1 MRSDRYFTDGV
12 NMLTKVEC
20 ILCENIFGRYCIP
33 ISSKHRPA
41 PAETLRGDVWEMETI
56 QFMREHVR
64 DRDIVH
70 AGMYFGDFL
79 PGLASAMA
87 PGRTIYGFEP
97 HAENFACAQWT
108 VVLNGLSNV
117 RLSNFGLGSGAQQ
130 GFMRTTTQEGVAMGG
145 GSRVVADDDPGKAL
159 RDDPGVRPVILGAL
173 DEMLPPS
180 ADVGIIQL
188 DVEGYEGFAL
198 LGALKT
204 IRRCR
209 PIIIVETLP
218 VAVVKNHLH
227 PLGYVQTQTVCGNTI
242 LMASSH

>member
-1 MRSDRYFTDGV
+1 
-12 NMLTKVEC
+12 MLTKVEC
-20 ILCENIFGRYCIP
+20 ILCENIFGRYCVP

-41 PAETLRGDVWEMETI
+41 PSEVLLGRVWEMGTI
-56 QFMREHVR
+56 QFMREHVQ

-79 PGLASAMA
+79 PGLSSAMA

-97 HAENFACAQWT
+97 NAENFACAQWT

-117 RLSNFGLGSGAQQ
+117 RPSNFGLGSEFRQS
-130 GFMRTTTQEGVAMGG
+130 FMRVVTEEGVVMGG
-145 GSRVVADDDPGKAL
+145 GSRVVEGLVAVADDDP
-159 RDDPGVRPVILGAL
+159 RIRPVALGAL
-173 DEMLPPS
+173 DEMLPPN

-204 IRRCR
+204 IKRCR

-218 VAVVKNHLH
+218 VAIVDNHLY
-227 PLGYVQTQTVCGNTI
+227 PLGYVQTQTVCNNTV
-242 LMASSH
+242 LMPEGTGVATVPGAVL